1 MHEQRSRTCGV
12 CREPTVCRIVFSALQ
27 TIPNCPSRRWWICQ

>member
-12 CREPTVCRIVFSALQ
+12 CRE
-27 TIPNCPSRRWWICQ
+27 